1 MSTLSSS
8 STRADVEAAYADDAS
23 YAEDASVPNARA
35 FVTACRLLI
44 LKYSREH
51 EHAAGVASD
60 GGRRDP
66 AEKAAAEKWLE
77 SHDAGSASARRGRG

>member
-23 YAEDASVPNARA
+23 YVEDASVPKARV

-44 LKYSREH
+44 LKYPRSTSTPQ
-51 EHAAGVASD
+51 A
-60 GGRRDP
+60 
-66 AEKAAAEKWLE
+66 
-77 SHDAGSASARRGRG
+77 